1 MFDRTIFFDP
11 IPLYEYHAQDMGTNA
26 LAMSVL
32 SPIEANTKEEWNVF
46 VLTGGDDQMLSVHSF
61 ALELRQRSLSAYELI
76 HRSPQWFR
84 YPCAATAA
92 IKGVFILDSRAS
104 LDLNEFELEFLTVAW
119 DQRLM
124 KWRAV
129 IPVSGEDNGERAF
142 TFSTQQSLLMKLIQI
157 KPYQNQFEYYYQ
169 YPDRCSHLVNAFPP
183 FDQSAK
189 STEKIQIELEQ
200 GIVVYISEVASFSLL
215 QVADRK
221 EWLCAVIG
229 EGFQFVRIY

>member
-11 IPLYEYHAQDMGTNA
+11 VPLYEYHAQDMGTNA

-32 SPIEANTKEEWNVF
+32 SPIEANAKEEWRVF

-61 ALELRQRSLSAYELI
+61 ALELRQRYLSAYELI

-92 IKGVFILDSRAS
+92 IKGVSILDLKAS
-104 LDLNEFELEFLTVAW
+104 LDLNGFELEFLTVAW

-129 IPVSGEDNGERAF
+129 IPVSEDNRERAF
-142 TFSTQQSLLMKLIQI
+142 TFSTQQSLLMKLMQI

-169 YPDRCSHLVNAFPP
+169 YSDRFSHLVNAFPP
-183 FDQSAK
+183 FDQNAK
-189 STEKIQIELEQ
+189 SEKIQIELEQ

-215 QVADRK
+215 KVADRK